1 MKSFPVNWSPFQLF
15 LGLILILRHIDANLL
30 WEEAISITFLMV
42 DKPNMA
48 QMIARYDNDSGDDD
62 ITAKSNSRAIETKEK
77 NLPFDGE
84 KLGIVETLVSLMS
97 PSFLASLPQMSW
109 GLHFIV
115 LTSSLHTQS
124 HFKYLHDR
132 IPFGQTLFVLR
143 FVIITPK

>member
-48 QMIARYDNDSGDDD
+48 QMIAKYDNDSGDDD

-97 PSFLASLPQMSW
+97 PSFNHICQKCH
-109 GLHFIV
+109 GDF
-115 LTSSLHTQS
+115 TS
-124 HFKYLHDR
+124 
-132 IPFGQTLFVLR
+132 
-143 FVIITPK
+143 

>member
-48 QMIARYDNDSGDDD
+48 QMIAKYDNDSGDDD

-97 PSFLASLPQMSW
+97 PSFNHICYKCH
-109 GLHFIV
+109 GDF
-115 LTSSLHTQS
+115 TS
-124 HFKYLHDR
+124 
-132 IPFGQTLFVLR
+132 
-143 FVIITPK
+143 

>member
-1 MKSFPVNWSPFQLF
+1 MKSGLSQSTGPPFNCYFPVNWSPFQLF

-48 QMIARYDNDSGDDD
+48 QMIARYDDDSGDDD

-97 PSFLASLPQMSW
+97 PSFNHICHKCH
-109 GLHFIV
+109 GDF
-115 LTSSLHTQS
+115 TS
-124 HFKYLHDR
+124 
-132 IPFGQTLFVLR
+132 
-143 FVIITPK
+143 